1 MLTPRLDDGTD
12 YVPAPVGGLEW
23 INNAPLGQPQTQ
35 LYGGNDGV
43 GGGSDL
49 RASLLQR
56 LRQSFG
62 GDTYGP

>member
-1 MLTPRLDDGTD
+1 
-12 YVPAPVGGLEW
+12 VGGLEW